1 MLKSPSFHWLN
12 SLSPRVRGNQRQQSA
27 SVVSTYSGLSPAR
40 AGEPLA
46 VVYTPLLSHKPKL
59 YLTAQ
64 KAVFSL
70 PALSLDAVGSSCT

>member
-1 MLKSPSFHWLN
+1 MALLVLSVGG
-12 SLSPRVRGNQRQQSA
+12 LSPRVRGNPVRSHA
-27 SVVSTYSGLSPAR
+27 GGTWKRSIPAR

-46 VVYTPLLSHKPKL
+46 VVYTSLLSHKPEL

-70 PALSLDAVGSSCT
+70 PALSLDAVGPSCT